1 MEKSKEVEE
10 MFNYSF
16 KKSIPIMTGY
26 LFIGLAFGI
35 LLNSQGFNFLWAA
48 AMALFVYAGSAQFVI
63 VTLMM
68 NKTALPVAALMVFL
82 VNSRHMFY
90 GISFIQ
96 RFKSMGKKYWYMIYT
111 LTDETYS
118 VLCQIKDDNRI
129 TSQEK
134 NRGMFLV
141 SMLNQIYWVTG
152 CTVGALLGEFLPF
165 STAGIEFSMTAL
177 FVVIFVEQ
185 WITWK
190 EKGTHIPA
198 ITGIVSAIICLLIFG
213 PDKFI
218 LPSIIFTIGILL
230 SFEKKIEFKE
240 IDNE

>member
-1 MEKSKEVEE
+1 

-141 SMLNQIYWVTG
+141 SMLNQIYWVIG
-152 CTVGALLGEFLPF
+152 CTAGALLGEFLPF

-230 SFEKKIEFKE
+230 SFEKKIELKE
-240 IDNE
+240 MDNE

>member
-1 MEKSKEVEE
+1 

-185 WITWK
+185 WIAWK

-230 SFEKKIEFKE
+230 SFEKKIELKE
-240 IDNE
+240 MDNE

>member
-1 MEKSKEVEE
+1 
-10 MFNYSF
+10 
-16 KKSIPIMTGY
+16 
-26 LFIGLAFGI
+26 
-35 LLNSQGFNFLWAA
+35 
-48 AMALFVYAGSAQFVI
+48 
-63 VTLMM
+63 
-68 NKTALPVAALMVFL
+68 
-82 VNSRHMFY
+82 
-90 GISFIQ
+90 
-96 RFKSMGKKYWYMIYT
+96 
-111 LTDETYS
+111 
-118 VLCQIKDDNRI
+118 
-129 TSQEK
+129 
-134 NRGMFLV
+134 MFLV

>member
-1 MEKSKEVEE
+1 

-185 WITWK
+185 WIAWK

>member
-1 MEKSKEVEE
+1 

-68 NKTALPVAALMVFL
+68 IKTALPVAALMVFL

>member
-1 MEKSKEVEE
+1 

>member
-1 MEKSKEVEE
+1 
-10 MFNYSF
+10 
-16 KKSIPIMTGY
+16 MTGY

>member
-1 MEKSKEVEE
+1 

-165 STAGIEFSMTAL
+165 STVGIEFSMTAL

-185 WITWK
+185 WIAWK

-230 SFEKKIEFKE
+230 SFEKKIELKE
-240 IDNE
+240 MDNE

>member
-1 MEKSKEVEE
+1 

-26 LFIGLAFGI
+26 IFIGIAFGI
-35 LLNSQGFNFLWAA
+35 LLHSQGFNFLWAA
-48 AMALFVYAGSAQFVI
+48 GMALFVYAGSAQFVI
-63 VTLMM
+63 VALMVSRA
-68 NKTALPVAALMVFL
+68 ALPVAALMVFL

-118 VLCQIKDDNRI
+118 VLCQIKDDTQI
-129 TSQEK
+129 TDEEK
-134 NRGMFLV
+134 NDRMFLV
-141 SMLNQIYWVTG
+141 SMLNQIYWVIG
-152 CTVGALLGEFLPF
+152 CTVGALIGEILPF
-165 STAGIEFSMTAL
+165 STEGIEFSMTAL

-185 WITWK
+185 WISWR

-198 ITGIVSAIICLLIFG
+198 ITGVISAVVCLAIFG
-213 PDKFI
+213 ADKFI
-218 LPSIIFTIGILL
+218 LPSIIITVGILL
-230 SFEKKIEFKE
+230 SLEKRIELKE
-240 IDNE
+240 IDNEKEIENE

>member
-1 MEKSKEVEE
+1 

-230 SFEKKIEFKE
+230 SFEKKIELKE
-240 IDNE
+240 MDNE